1 MTGQSGKRVLLLKNL
16 TGSHRYGSEFIEF
29 MAQDIKSNI
38 RGLNLIIESIWSL
51 NVWDFKI
58 NLIKTISAKV
68 ICKNAL
74 VGKDLIIGSL

>member
-51 NVWDFKI
+51 NV
-58 NLIKTISAKV
+58 
-68 ICKNAL
+68 
-74 VGKDLIIGSL
+74 